1 MGSVNF
7 VYCTKEKYDT
17 FKTKN
22 ENTLYFVVGSNT
34 TTPGETLGE
43 VSFIAKGSE
52 VIATKPVLNLV
63 TEIPSSESGSQ
74 VPTSGAVRKSLNSL
88 APIKVVNVTIGSG
101 ETPILNESGLYYIHV
116 INNGT
121 SNDSVVQ
128 LLTGTYKTEAS
139 GTASAITVDVVEGT
153 LISINNFEP
162 NTNAQIYVLQSAY
175 NNVLDYYN
183 INKTTTI
190 IENHY
195 ALNTN
200 TLKALNELSSLQLG
214 ENQLISSS
222 GVDSSGVPIFKVIT
236 LGTGLKIEN
245 NILSLD
251 IANGDTLKYGTSTQS
266 VETNG
271 NEVTASE

>member
-1 MGSVNF
+1 MSSVNF
-7 VYCTKEKYDT
+7 VYCTKEKYDALT
-17 FKTKN
+17 TKD
-22 ENTLYFVVGSNT
+22 EGTLYFVVESST
-34 TTPGETLGE
+34 MSGETLGE
-43 VSFIAKGSE
+43 ASFIARGSE

-63 TEIPSSESGSQ
+63 TEIPSSESDSQ

-101 ETPILNESGLYYIHV
+101 ETLILNESGLYYIHV
-116 INNGT
+116 INNET

-153 LISINNFEP
+153 LISINNFES

-195 ALNTN
+195 TLNTS

-222 GVDSSGVPIFKVIT
+222 GVDSSGVPIFKVIS
-236 LGTGLKIEN
+236 LGSGIKIN
-245 NILSLD
+245 GNQIQLD
-251 IANGDTLKYGTSTQS
+251 LVKYEFHVQS
-266 VETNG
+266 VS
-271 NEVTASE
+271 V

>member
-1 MGSVNF
+1 MSSVNF
-7 VYCTKEKYDT
+7 VYCTKEKYDALT
-17 FKTKN
+17 TKD
-22 ENTLYFVVGSNT
+22 EGTLYFVTESNSAT
-34 TTPGETLGE
+34 LDETLGE
-43 VSFIAKGSE
+43 ASFIARGSE

-63 TEIPSSESGSQ
+63 TEIPSNESDSQ
-74 VPTSGAVRKSLNSL
+74 VPTSGAVRKSLNAL
-88 APIKVVNVTIGSG
+88 APIKTVSVTIGSG
-101 ETPILNESGLYYIHV
+101 ETPVLNESGLYYIHV
-116 INNGT
+116 ISNGT

-153 LISINNFEP
+153 LICINNFES
-162 NTNAQIYVLQSAY
+162 NVNAQIYVLQSAY

-183 INKTTTI
+183 INKDTSI

-195 ALNTN
+195 ALNPS
-200 TLKALNELSSLQLG
+200 TLKALNELSSLELG

-245 NILSLD
+245 NVLSL
-251 IANGDTLKYGTSTQS
+251 A
-266 VETNG
+266 
-271 NEVTASE
+271 